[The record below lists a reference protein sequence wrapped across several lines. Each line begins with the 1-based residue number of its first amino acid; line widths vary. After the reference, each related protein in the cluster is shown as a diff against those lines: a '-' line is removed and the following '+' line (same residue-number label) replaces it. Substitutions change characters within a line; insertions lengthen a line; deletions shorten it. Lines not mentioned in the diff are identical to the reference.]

1 MCHRESGFVCYSSM
15 TEPVLT
21 NTLAW
26 LAPQSFLLPAPPPDL
41 PWSADCHLFCLSKDC
56 HVSALRTSCVLTLVH
71 APILRT
77 TLAHSSF
84 LLWDCLPSSWSL
96 LLFLLAEAMSL
107 RSQATGSDGSFPP
120 PLPHHSQFLLKA
132 TLCEWLS
139 PSLRVLWRWW
149 ESGLENG
156 Y

>member
-1 MCHRESGFVCYSSM
+1 MTRTMSSLKLDGTHFSFLFSCAHQDVPNNDTTSGWPRSNKLKTEGIYIVTAMCHRESGFVCYSSM

-26 LAPQSFLLPAPPPDL
+26 LAPQSFLLPAPSPDL

-84 LLWDCLPSSWSL
+84 LLWDCLPSS
-96 LLFLLAEAMSL
+96 
-107 RSQATGSDGSFPP
+107 
-120 PLPHHSQFLLKA
+120 
-132 TLCEWLS
+132 
-139 PSLRVLWRWW
+139 
-149 ESGLENG
+149 
-156 Y
+156 